1 VSTGFVALA
10 ELSKGARGSS
20 LGEEVPGALNDSEA
34 SVAHISLSNCQLQ
47 PEDKEWFTYLEAGH
61 EFAHGDSSV
70 FVVVEVVVDG
80 AEFLGSEEDSKFGKE
95 GFEFEL
101 FEDLVSVLVEALKS
115 G

>member
-1 VSTGFVALA
+1 VRKFQARLTTARRALLISACQIVSYNL
-10 ELSKGARGSS
+10 R
-20 LGEEVPGALNDSEA
+20 
-34 SVAHISLSNCQLQ
+34 
-47 PEDKEWFTYLEAGH
+47 DKEWFTYLEAGH

-80 AEFLGSEEDSKFGKE
+80 AEFLSSEEDSEFGKE

>member
-1 VSTGFVALA
+1 VSTGFEALA
-10 ELSKGARGSS
+10 ELSKGAVGSS
-20 LGEEVPGALNDSEA
+20 LGEEIPGALNHGKA

-47 PEDKEWFTYLEAGH
+47 PGDKEWFTYLKAGH
-61 EFAHGDSSV
+61 EFAHRDSSV
-70 FVVVEVVVDG
+70 LVVVEVVVDS
-80 AEFLGSEEDSKFGKE
+80 AEFLGREEDSEFGKE